1 MTFPAPVQAFLED
14 AEERGAIDESA
25 LEAFAVEH
33 ELDDDELTALR
44 AELDARAV
52 DLFAHEP
59 DEAHV
64 APASTDSLT
73 LFMNAA
79 GRYELLTAAD
89 EVALAKRI
97 ERGDKAAKD
106 LMINSNLRLV
116 VSIAKRYQG
125 RDLPLGDLI
134 QEGVIGLNRAVEKF
148 DWRRGFK
155 FSTYATWWIRQ
166 ACQRAIANQSTTIRV
181 PVHVNERRLKLSR
194 TATQLQAKLGRDAT
208 REELAE
214 TSGLSLQHVDEA
226 LDAADA
232 PVSLNASVGSDG
244 DAELGDLF
252 SDPTAAD
259 PAEDAAE
266 SLKRQTVQQAL
277 TRLPERQ
284 RRIVELRYGF
294 AGETTSLEAIGKEL
308 GLTRERVRQLER
320 DALDRLGHELDGV
333 VTGDDLANAA

>member
-1 MTFPAPVQAFLED
+1 VTPVL
-14 AEERGAIDESA
+14 DEPH
-25 LEAFAVEH
+25 F
-33 ELDDDELTALR
+33 
-44 AELDARAV
+44 
-52 DLFAHEP
+52 
-59 DEAHV
+59 

-79 GRYELLTAAD
+79 GRYDLLTAAD

-97 ERGDKAAKD
+97 ERGDLAAKE

-194 TATQLQAKLGRDAT
+194 AASQLQAKLGRDAT

-214 TSGLSLQHVDEA
+214 AAGLSLQHVDEA

-277 TRLPERQ
+277 ARLPERQ

-294 AGETTSLEAIGKEL
+294 GGETTSLEAIGKEL

-320 DALDRLGHELDGV
+320 DALDRLEHELDGV